1 MNIEKKLFSIMVVM
15 TLLGLGI
22 TFSGCVEEEDENKIT
37 VGTSA
42 DFAPF
47 EYIDE
52 NGDIVGFDI
61 ELITTILENLNYT
74 VEVKDIGWDPLIPS
88 IKSGNIDVI
97 AAAMTITDERE
108 EQIDFSDPYYEADQS
123 ILIKTDV
130 GVEINMSDDLDNFT
144 QSISNL
150 TIGAQIGTTGADW
163 IQTNLIDVG
172 LMEEDQLQLYD
183 LYIDAV
189 ADLDIGRT
197 RLDAVIL
204 DSPVGEAFAEN
215 TGREVAYIIITDE
228 NYGFGVKEGNTD
240 LLDEINAELENFM
253 NSEDWNDLITKYFG

>member
-1 MNIEKKLFSIMVVM
+1 MAKKRKNFAICVAVAILTIAVA
-15 TLLGLGI
+15 L
-22 TFSGCVEEEDENKIT
+22 SGCEEEVVENKLI

-52 NGDIVGFDI
+52 NGDIIGFDI

-88 IKSGNIDVI
+88 IQSGNIDVI
-97 AAAMTITDERE
+97 AAAMTITEERE

-123 ILIKTDV
+123 IIIKTGS
-130 GVEINMSDDLDNFT
+130 GVEINMSDDLENFT
-144 QSISNL
+144 ESISNL

-189 ADLDIGRT
+189 ADLDIGT
-197 RLDAVIL
+197 ERLDAVII
-204 DSPVGEAFAEN
+204 DSPVGEAFAESA
-215 TGREVAYIIITDE
+215 GREVVYLIITGE

-240 LLDEINAELENFM
+240 LLDEINTELETFV

>member
-1 MNIEKKLFSIMVVM
+1 MAKERKNFAICVAVAILTIAVA
-15 TLLGLGI
+15 L
-22 TFSGCVEEEDENKIT
+22 SGCEEEVVENKLI

-61 ELITTILENLNYT
+61 DLITSILENLNYT

-88 IKSGNIDVI
+88 IQSGNIDVI

-108 EQIDFSDPYYEADQS
+108 EQIDFSDPYYQADQS
-123 ILIKTDV
+123 ILIKTGA
-130 GVEINMSDDLDNFT
+130 GVEINMSDDLENFT
-144 QSISNL
+144 VSISNL

-189 ADLDIGRT
+189 ADLDIGRD

-204 DSPVGEAFAEN
+204 DSPVGEAFAESA
-215 TGREVAYIIITDE
+215 GREVAYIIITDE

-240 LLDEINAELENFM
+240 LLDEINAELETFM
-253 NSEDWNDLITKYFG
+253 NSEDWNDLITKYFE